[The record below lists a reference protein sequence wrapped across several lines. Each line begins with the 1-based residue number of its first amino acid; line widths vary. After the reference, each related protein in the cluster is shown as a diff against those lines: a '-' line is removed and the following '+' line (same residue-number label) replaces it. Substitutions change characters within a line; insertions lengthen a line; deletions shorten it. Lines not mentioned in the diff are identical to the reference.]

1 MTLSTKSLK
10 ELLLLNPFEI
20 DKLFLET
27 SELVKAPKK
36 QNGQNISD
44 EEKLKIYGLYK
55 QATLGDN
62 KTDAP
67 WTFQFKERAKW
78 EAYASNKGKPM
89 FHAKAEYI
97 FHVNKLLNN

>member
-1 MTLSTKSLK
+1 MTLSLK

-27 SELVKAPKK
+27 SELVKTSNPKGK
-36 QNGQNISD
+36 GVNISD
-44 EEKLKIYGLYK
+44 EDKLKIYGLYK

-78 EAYASNKGKPM
+78 EAYETNKGKPM

-97 FHVNKLLNN
+97 FHVNNLL

>member
-1 MTLSTKSLK
+1 MTLSLK

-27 SELVKAPKK
+27 SELVKTSKVNP
-36 QNGQNISD
+36 NISD
-44 EEKLKIYGLYK
+44 EDKLKIYGLYK

-78 EAYASNKGKPM
+78 EAYETNKGKPM

-97 FHVNKLLNN
+97 FHVNKLL